1 MHFIQHAPEQTVAPS
16 LDLVTD
22 DQYLMLRLETVY
34 VLKHGPGK
42 RRVFSQGQKEIMI
55 EFYNRRAVNRI
66 RAEPQDVM
74 KAMAD
79 AGLEVLSTTA
89 RTGNS

>member
-1 MHFIQHAPEQTVAPS
+1 MRFIQHAPEQTVAPS

-22 DQYLMLRLETVY
+22 DQYLLLRLETVY
-34 VLKHGPGK
+34 ALKHGPGK
-42 RRVFSQGQKEIMI
+42 GTVFSQAQKEIMI

>member
-22 DQYLMLRLETVY
+22 DQYLLPRLETVY
-34 VLKHGPGK
+34 ALKHGPGK
-42 RRVFSQGQKEIMI
+42 CTVFSQAQKEIMI